1 MIVQSNPTIFS
12 GACFSLIF
20 VLALFVGVVGVAAS
34 NLRALNTFSMFYTRL
49 KKERRHTE
57 PILTFQLQP
66 QTYIH
71 YNYLR
76 SVIEVEVVRE
86 QNTKIN
92 P

>member
-1 MIVQSNPTIFS
+1 
-12 GACFSLIF
+12 
-20 VLALFVGVVGVAAS
+20 
-34 NLRALNTFSMFYTRL
+34 MFYTRL

>member
-1 MIVQSNPTIFS
+1 
-12 GACFSLIF
+12 
-20 VLALFVGVVGVAAS
+20 
-34 NLRALNTFSMFYTRL
+34 MFYTRL

-76 SVIEVEVVRE
+76 LRVNSRVSSVLRLRSIRE
-86 QNTKIN
+86 QNTRIKTMKMMTCTRILLDVD
-92 P
+92 